1 MKYYNLDPYHYL
13 SAPGLSWDAM
23 LKMTKVELEKIS
35 EADMHL
41 FIERGMRGDICY
53 SSKRYSKA
61 NNEICSDYD
70 ETKEKVYIEYLDM
83 NNLYGGAMSDY
94 LPYAGF
100 KWVEVNNKTI
110 NKVKNTSDKSL
121 YGYFLK
127 VDLECPKNLYGNHKD
142 FPMAPEK
149 IKVSEKMLSPFQL
162 EIKNKYGIKVGITNK
177 LVPNLLPKKN

>member
-1 MKYYNLDPYHYL
+1 
-13 SAPGLSWDAM
+13 
-23 LKMTKVELEKIS
+23 
-35 EADMHL
+35 MHL

-61 NNEICSDYD
+61 NNEICPDYD
-70 ETKEKVYIEYLDM
+70 ETREKVYIKYLDM

-127 VDLECPKNLYGNHKD
+127 VDLECPKNLYGKHKD

>member
-61 NNEICSDYD
+61 NNEICPDYD
-70 ETKEKVYIEYLDM
+70 ETREKVD
-83 NNLYGGAMSDY
+83 
-94 LPYAGF
+94 
-100 KWVEVNNKTI
+100 I
-110 NKVKNTSDKSL
+110 NILT
-121 YGYFLK
+121 
-127 VDLECPKNLYGNHKD
+127 
-142 FPMAPEK
+142 
-149 IKVSEKMLSPFQL
+149 
-162 EIKNKYGIKVGITNK
+162 
-177 LVPNLLPKKN
+177 